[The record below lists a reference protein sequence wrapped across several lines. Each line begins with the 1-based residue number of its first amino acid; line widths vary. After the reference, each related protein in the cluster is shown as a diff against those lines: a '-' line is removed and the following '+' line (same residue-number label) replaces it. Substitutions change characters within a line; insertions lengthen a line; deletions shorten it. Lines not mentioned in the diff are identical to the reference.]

1 MKGTFEG
8 EHTKEGELSELV
20 LKRGAYLKREPI
32 REGYFLRGELI
43 KEGSKKERER
53 WRGRI
58 MTDLLRTRVRCI
70 FSSWSI
76 LSGTDFVV
84 VLHMFNTS
92 ANDTYL
98 L

>member
-43 KEGSKKERER
+43 REGSKKERER
-53 WRGRI
+53 WSGRV

-70 FSSWSI
+70 F
-76 LSGTDFVV
+76 F
-84 VLHMFNTS
+84 
-92 ANDTYL
+92 L
-98 L
+98 LVNSFRD